1 MNRFDVMLVILTPAM
16 CLFSVMVLPLLFFIA
31 QSMKL
36 IVSLI
41 LVVISIMLTLVLL
54 VKRKYRRLDM
64 FMILLGSI
72 FSLAGYMFSIWTV
85 FLWYNMSA
93 ILFELALTG
102 VGVVLSLILLR
113 RRTHR
118 EKMDTEMDYVQM
130 GDEDTSINYPQQDRS
145 EGDLGRTLRIW
156 RDPILDFVIF
166 AIIGII
172 AMFIYRP
179 IPAGNDIL
187 TNIAMGIG
195 LGFLGVC
202 CFIGSG
208 RTKFVKNR

>member
-36 IVSLI
+36 LVSLI
-41 LVVISIMLTLVLL
+41 LVAISIMLTLVLL
-54 VKRKYRRLDM
+54 VKRKYRRSDM
-64 FMILLGSI
+64 FTILLGSI

-118 EKMDTEMDYVQM
+118 EKIETEMDYVQM
-130 GDEDTSINYPQQDRS
+130 GDEDTSIIYPQPVRS
-145 EGDLGRTLRIW
+145 EGNLGRTLRIW
-156 RDPILDFVIF
+156 RDPIMYFVTF
-166 AIIGII
+166 AIVGVI

-195 LGFLGVC
+195 FGVLGAC

-208 RTKFVKNR
+208 RTKIVRK

>member
-36 IVSLI
+36 LVSLI

-54 VKRKYRRLDM
+54 VKRKYRSSEM
-64 FMILLGSI
+64 FTILLGSI

-118 EKMDTEMDYVQM
+118 QKIETEMDYVQM
-130 GDEDTSINYPQQDRS
+130 GDEDTSISYPQPVRS
-145 EGDLGRTLRIW
+145 EGNLGRTLRIW
-156 RDPILDFVIF
+156 REPILYFVMF
-166 AIIGII
+166 MVVGIIG
-172 AMFIYRP
+172 MFIYRP

-187 TNIAMGIG
+187 TNIVMGIG
-195 LGFLGVC
+195 FGVLGAC
-202 CFIGSG
+202 CLIGSG
-208 RTKFVKNR
+208 RTKFERK